1 MNQFHDNWRNF
12 LVEGSFKEKK
22 LLREVSTDEFE
33 HIRRA
38 LDEMEPKDWAFN
50 DLFGGKNRVLIPFP
64 TREAKSTLG
73 KFVYFFEDA
82 GWEVDWDKGMISG
95 TKDFVD
101 SSPASVVGGLFGDG
115 VKHKTKKMQMKIGKF
130 FSKMKNM
137 TGKYSAIK
145 EKLAKGAGPDVQGAG
160 FLTGKQVEEI
170 LGEEDTIQYYRLYDQ
185 IKGFVGN
192 NVGLS
197 QIFFRGDSDY
207 VDSMAQ
213 YWQQK
218 ADYIK
223 KNLSSLDE
231 NNYSIL
237 ITRHPVDILRM
248 SDFDDINSCHSPPTR
263 PQSEGSYYKCAVAEA
278 HGHGAVA
285 YIVNNS
291 DLDEEFGT
299 RNIRAIQESSAFQ
312 QVQDLF
318 YDDARDEG
326 GEIEPVSRL
335 RLRQVRHFKE
345 TSKWTAT
352 GAPVEEPGVE
362 IAVPERRV
370 YGVKVPGF
378 RDKVLEWA
386 RANQEEALLNAP
398 KSGNDEIDLGQFTK
412 YGGSYEDNLLPDL
425 IRDLYD
431 DERFREFAKIFTGGI
446 KKDHSTQHQLE
457 KELVLTNLDRVGRE
471 AAEIMGNYN
480 LDNFEIELDYDEED
494 GEAYIIPT
502 VFMTMEFDADEWIA
516 EEKGRFVL
524 PHLPGEF
531 EDYGEGWD
539 IFGTGEYDT
548 SFERRGEGPYGVVVR
563 MKVMVDKLGDIT
575 RWMHPHDLEE
585 MMAALYDAEGTKYAG
600 FKMIATGYLMREGAL
615 DGGEVDRLGSA
626 AETGD
631 LDSGDWDVETEEG
644 DHEPHRYELVTANMR
659 LEISF
664 ENTTVEM
671 LKKIIEEREFWLGI
685 RTIMTKESRGSFAS
699 EYQVD
704 TDRFFDDIDEE
715 GKVLHF
721 RLNYHIGVDDNDD
734 RARAWKA
741 LIETWNDEEE
751 LAKTIQVQFDKWVR
765 AYSGPTVRN
774 ARGKRMVESKIKV
787 RSKSQEQRMYDKWRR
802 FLK

>member
-1 MNQFHDNWRNF
+1 MGQFHNNWRNF
-12 LVEGSFKEKK
+12 LAEGSFKEEK
-22 LLREVSTDEFE
+22 LLREVTTDEFE
-33 HIRRA
+33 NIRKA

-50 DLFGGKNRVLIPFP
+50 DVFDGKNRVLIPFP

-73 KFVYFFEDA
+73 MFVQFFDDA
-82 GWEVDWDKGMISG
+82 GWKADWDKGMISG
-95 TKDFVD
+95 TKEFMDT
-101 SSPASVVGGLFGDG
+101 SPSALGNRLFGDDATG
-115 VKHKTKKMQMKIGKF
+115 PKLKKMQMKIGKF
-130 FSKMKNM
+130 LSKMKKM
-137 TGKYSAIK
+137 SDKYSALK
-145 EKLAKGAGPDVQGAG
+145 EKLAEGTGSSHDPRY
-160 FLTGKQVEEI
+160 LTGKQIEEI
-170 LGEEDTIQYYRLYDQ
+170 LGEEDTKQYYRLSDQ
-185 IKGFVGN
+185 INGYVGN
-192 NVGLS
+192 DITLARK
-197 QIFFRGDSDY
+197 FTWSDGFA
-207 VDSMAQ
+207 DSMAQ

-231 NNYSIL
+231 NRYSIL

-248 SDFDDINSCHSPPTR
+248 SDFDDINSCHSPPSR

-285 YIVNNS
+285 YVVNNS
-291 DLDEEFGT
+291 DLEEEFGT

-335 RLRQVRHFKE
+335 RLRQVRHFE
-345 TSKWTAT
+345 TAT
-352 GAPVEEPGVE
+352 PKRHDEGSQ
-362 IAVPERRV
+362 IAVPERRI

-386 RANQEEALLNAP
+386 RANQEEVLLKAP
-398 KSGNDEIDLGQFTK
+398 KSTNDEVDLGKFIK

-425 IRDLYD
+425 IRDIYD
-431 DERFREFAKIFTGGI
+431 DERFREFAKIFTGRI
-446 KKDHSTQHQLE
+446 QKDHSTQQELE
-457 KELVLTNLDRVGRE
+457 RTLVLTNLDRVGRE

-480 LDNFEIELDYDEED
+480 LDNFEIELDYDEEE
-494 GEAYIIPT
+494 GNAYIIPT
-502 VFMTMEFDADEWIA
+502 VHMVMEFDADEWIA
-516 EEKGRFVL
+516 EEKGRAIL
-524 PHLPGEF
+524 THLPREF

-539 IFGTGEYDT
+539 IFGTSEYDT
-548 SFERRGEGPYGVVVR
+548 SLERRGEGPYGVVVR
-563 MKVMVDKLGDIT
+563 MKVMVDKLGDIAG
-575 RWMHPHDLEE
+575 WMSPHDLEE
-585 MMAALYDAEGTKYAG
+585 LMSTLYDAERSKYEG
-600 FKMIATGYLMREGAL
+600 YKMIATGYLMREGAL
-615 DGGEVDRLGSA
+615 DGGETDRLGWA
-626 AETGD
+626 AENND

-685 RTIMTKESRGSFAS
+685 RTIMTKKSRGSFAS

-715 GKVLHF
+715 GKVLYF
-721 RLNYHIGVDDNDD
+721 RLNYHVGSDDNDD

-751 LAKTIQVQFDKWVR
+751 LAKMIQVQFDKWVR
-765 AYSGPTVRN
+765 AYGGPVIKSAKGR
-774 ARGKRMVESKIKV
+774 RMVESKLKI
-787 RSKSQEQRMYDKWRR
+787 RSKSQEQRVFDKWRR

>member
-1 MNQFHDNWRNF
+1 MSRFHNNWRNF
-12 LVEGSFKEKK
+12 LAEGSFKDEK
-22 LLREVSTDEFE
+22 LLREITGDEFE
-33 HIRRA
+33 HIRKA

-50 DLFGGKNRVLIPFP
+50 DVFDGKNRVLIPFP

-73 KFVYFFEDA
+73 MFVQFFDDA
-82 GWEVDWDKGMISG
+82 GWQVDWDKGMISG
-95 TKDFVD
+95 TKEVMDT
-101 SSPASVVGGLFGDG
+101 SPSTVGARLFGDD
-115 VKHKTKKMQMKIGKF
+115 VPAAKLKKMQMKIGKF
-130 FSKMKNM
+130 LSKMKNM
-137 TGKYSAIK
+137 SGKYMALKRKAEEATGSAN
-145 EKLAKGAGPDVQGAG
+145 VRY
-160 FLTGKQVEEI
+160 LTGKQIEEA
-170 LGEEDTIQYYRLYDQ
+170 LGEEGTKQYYRLYDQ
-185 IKGFVGN
+185 ISGYVGN
-192 NVGLS
+192 DATISGR
-197 QIFFRGDSDY
+197 FTKSDGFA
-207 VDSMAQ
+207 DSMAQ
-213 YWQQK
+213 YWQQE

-231 NNYSIL
+231 NRYSIL

-248 SDFDDINSCHSPPTR
+248 SDFDDINSCHSPPSR

-285 YIVNNS
+285 YVVNNS
-291 DLDEEFGT
+291 DLEEEFGT

-318 YDDARDEG
+318 YDDARGEG

-335 RLRQVRHFKE
+335 RLRQVRHFE
-345 TSKWTAT
+345 TAT
-352 GAPVEEPGVE
+352 PKHHDEGAQ
-362 IAVPERRV
+362 IAVPERRI

-378 RDKVLEWA
+378 RDKVLEWV
-386 RANQEEALLNAP
+386 RANQEEVLLKAP
-398 KSGNDEIDLGQFTK
+398 KSTNDEVDLGKFIK

-425 IRDLYD
+425 IRDIYD
-431 DERFREFAKIFTGGI
+431 DERFREFAKIFTGRI
-446 KKDHSTQHQLE
+446 QKDHSTQQELE
-457 KELVLTNLDRVGRE
+457 RTLVLTNLDRVQRE
-471 AAEIMGNYN
+471 AAEVMENYN
-480 LDNFEIELDYDEED
+480 LDYFEVELEYDEEE

-502 VFMTMEFDADEWIA
+502 VQMVMDFDTDEWIA
-516 EEKGRFVL
+516 GDKGRAIL
-524 PHLPGEF
+524 THLAREF

-548 SFERRGEGPYGVVVR
+548 SYERENGRVR
-563 MKVMVDKLGDIT
+563 MKVMVDKLGD
-575 RWMHPHDLEE
+575 
-585 MMAALYDAEGTKYAG
+585 MAAWMNSGDLDELLSTLYDAEGSKYEG
-600 FKMIATGYLMREGAL
+600 YKMIATGYLMREGAL
-615 DGGEVDRLGSA
+615 DGGEVDRLGWA
-626 AETGD
+626 AENDD

-664 ENTTVEM
+664 ESTTVEI

-704 TDRFFDDIDEE
+704 TDRFIDDIDEE
-715 GKVLHF
+715 GKALYF

-751 LAKTIQVQFDKWVR
+751 LAKMIQDQFDKWVR
-765 AYSGPTVRN
+765 AYSGPVVKN
-774 ARGKRMVESKIKV
+774 AKGERMVESKLKI

>member
-1 MNQFHDNWRNF
+1 MSRFHNNWRNF
-12 LVEGSFKEKK
+12 MAEGSFKEEK
-22 LLREVSTDEFE
+22 LLREVTTDEFE
-33 HIRRA
+33 HIRKA

-50 DLFGGKNRVLIPFP
+50 DVFDGKNRVLIPFP

-73 KFVYFFEDA
+73 MFVQFFDDA
-82 GWEVDWDKGMISG
+82 GWQVDWDKGMISG
-95 TKDFVD
+95 TKEFMDT
-101 SSPASVVGGLFGDG
+101 SPSTVGARLFGDEVPG
-115 VKHKTKKMQMKIGKF
+115 AKLKKMQMKIGKF
-130 FSKMKNM
+130 LSKMKNM
-137 TGKYSAIK
+137 SGKYMALKRKAEEATGSANA
-145 EKLAKGAGPDVQGAG
+145 LY
-160 FLTGKQVEEI
+160 LTGKQIEEA
-170 LGEEDTIQYYRLYDQ
+170 LGEEDTKNYYRLFDQ
-185 IKGFVGN
+185 ISGYVGN
-192 NVGLS
+192 DPTISGR
-197 QIFFRGDSDY
+197 FTKSDGFA
-207 VDSMAQ
+207 DSMAQ

-218 ADYIK
+218 AGYIK

-231 NNYSIL
+231 NRYSIL

-248 SDFDDINSCHSPPTR
+248 SDFDDITSCHSPPSR

-285 YIVNNS
+285 YVVNNS
-291 DLDEEFGT
+291 DLEEEFGT

-335 RLRQVRHFKE
+335 RLRQVRHFE
-345 TSKWTAT
+345 AAT
-352 GAPVEEPGVE
+352 PKRHDEGEQ

-386 RANQEEALLNAP
+386 RANQEEVLLKAP
-398 KSGNDEIDLGQFTK
+398 KSINDEVDLGKFIK

-425 IRDLYD
+425 IRDIYD
-431 DERFREFAKIFTGGI
+431 DERFREFAKIFTGRI
-446 KKDHSTQHQLE
+446 QKDHSTQHQLE
-457 KELVLTNLDRVGRE
+457 KELVLTNLDRVQRE
-471 AAEIMGNYN
+471 AEEVLRSYN
-480 LDNFEIELDYDEED
+480 LDYFEVELDYDEEE
-494 GEAYIIPT
+494 GNAFIIPT
-502 VFMTMEFDADEWIA
+502 VQMTMDFDPDEWIA
-516 EEKGRFVL
+516 GDKGRAILTYL
-524 PHLPGEF
+524 PREF

-539 IFGTGEYDT
+539 IFGTGEYDASYDRAHT
-548 SFERRGEGPYGVVVR
+548 RVR
-563 MKVMVDKLGDIT
+563 MKVVVDKLGDLAG
-575 RWMHPHDLEE
+575 WMTPGDLQEL
-585 MMAALYDAEGTKYAG
+585 MSILYDTERSKYEGY
-600 FKMIATGYLMREGAL
+600 KMIATGYLMREGAL
-615 DGGEVDRLGSA
+615 DGGETDRLGWA
-626 AETGD
+626 AENDD

-685 RTIMTKESRGSFAS
+685 RTIMTKKSRGSFAS

-715 GKVLHF
+715 GKVLYF
-721 RLNYHIGVDDNDD
+721 RLNYHVGSDDNDD

-765 AYSGPTVRN
+765 AYSGPVVKN
-774 ARGKRMVESKIKV
+774 AKGERMVESKLKI
-787 RSKSQEQRMYDKWRR
+787 RSKSQEQRMFDKWRR

>member
-1 MNQFHDNWRNF
+1 MA
-12 LVEGSFKEKK
+12 EGSFKEEK
-22 LLREVSTDEFE
+22 LLREVTTDEFE
-33 HIRRA
+33 HIRKA

-50 DLFGGKNRVLIPFP
+50 DVFDGKNRVLIPFP

-73 KFVYFFEDA
+73 MFVQFFDDA
-82 GWEVDWDKGMISG
+82 GWQVDWDKGMISG
-95 TKDFVD
+95 TKEFMDT
-101 SSPASVVGGLFGDG
+101 SPSTVGARLFGDEVPG
-115 VKHKTKKMQMKIGKF
+115 AKLKKMQMKIGKF
-130 FSKMKNM
+130 LSKMKNM
-137 TGKYSAIK
+137 SGKYMALKRKAEEATGSANA
-145 EKLAKGAGPDVQGAG
+145 LY
-160 FLTGKQVEEI
+160 LTGKQIEEA
-170 LGEEDTIQYYRLYDQ
+170 LGEEDTKNYYRLFDQ
-185 IKGFVGN
+185 ISGYVGN
-192 NVGLS
+192 DPTISGR
-197 QIFFRGDSDY
+197 FTKSDGFA
-207 VDSMAQ
+207 DSMAQ

-218 ADYIK
+218 AGYIK

-231 NNYSIL
+231 NRYSIL

-248 SDFDDINSCHSPPTR
+248 SDFDDITSCHSPPSR
-263 PQSEGSYYKCAVAEA
+263 PQGEGSYYKCAVAEA

-285 YIVNNS
+285 YVVNNS
-291 DLDEEFGT
+291 DLEEEFGT

-335 RLRQVRHFKE
+335 RLRQVRHFE
-345 TSKWTAT
+345 TAT
-352 GAPVEEPGVE
+352 PKRHDEGEQ

-386 RANQEEALLNAP
+386 RANQEEVLLKAP
-398 KSGNDEIDLGQFTK
+398 KSINDEVDLGKFIK

-425 IRDLYD
+425 IRDIYD
-431 DERFREFAKIFTGGI
+431 DERFREFAKIFTGRI
-446 KKDHSTQHQLE
+446 QKDHSTQHQLE
-457 KELVLTNLDRVGRE
+457 KELVLTNLDRVQRE
-471 AAEIMGNYN
+471 AEEVLRSYN
-480 LDNFEIELDYDEED
+480 LDYFEVELDYDEEE
-494 GEAYIIPT
+494 GNAFIIPT
-502 VFMTMEFDADEWIA
+502 VQMTMDFDPDEWIA
-516 EEKGRFVL
+516 GDKGRAILTYL
-524 PHLPGEF
+524 PREF

-539 IFGTGEYDT
+539 IFGTGEYDASYDRAHT
-548 SFERRGEGPYGVVVR
+548 RVR
-563 MKVMVDKLGDIT
+563 MKVVVDKLGDLAG
-575 RWMHPHDLEE
+575 WMTPGDLQEL
-585 MMAALYDAEGTKYAG
+585 MSILYDTERSKYEGY
-600 FKMIATGYLMREGAL
+600 KMIATGYLMREGAL
-615 DGGEVDRLGSA
+615 DGGETDRLGWA
-626 AETGD
+626 AENDD

-685 RTIMTKESRGSFAS
+685 RTIMTKKSRGSFAS

-715 GKVLHF
+715 EKVLYF
-721 RLNYHIGVDDNDD
+721 RLNYHVGSDDNDD

-765 AYSGPTVRN
+765 AYSGPVVKN
-774 ARGKRMVESKIKV
+774 AKGERMVESKLKI
-787 RSKSQEQRMYDKWRR
+787 RSKSQEQRMFDKWRR

>member
-1 MNQFHDNWRNF
+1 MSRFHNNWRNF
-12 LVEGSFKEKK
+12 MAEGSFKEEK
-22 LLREVSTDEFE
+22 LLREVTTDEFE
-33 HIRRA
+33 HIRKA

-50 DLFGGKNRVLIPFP
+50 DVFDGKNRVLIPFP

-73 KFVYFFEDA
+73 MFVQFFDDA
-82 GWEVDWDKGMISG
+82 GWQVDWDKGMISG
-95 TKDFVD
+95 TKEFMDT
-101 SSPASVVGGLFGDG
+101 SPATAGARLFGDEVPG
-115 VKHKTKKMQMKIGKF
+115 AKLKKMQMKIGKF
-130 FSKMKNM
+130 LSKMKNM
-137 TGKYSAIK
+137 SGKYMALKRKAEEATGSANA
-145 EKLAKGAGPDVQGAG
+145 LY
-160 FLTGKQVEEI
+160 LTGKQIEEA
-170 LGEEDTIQYYRLYDQ
+170 LGEEDTKNYYRLFDQ
-185 IKGFVGN
+185 ISGYVGN
-192 NVGLS
+192 DPTISGR
-197 QIFFRGDSDY
+197 FTKSDGFA
-207 VDSMAQ
+207 DSMAQ

-218 ADYIK
+218 AGYIK

-231 NNYSIL
+231 NRYSIL

-248 SDFDDINSCHSPPTR
+248 SDFDDITSCHSPPSR
-263 PQSEGSYYKCAVAEA
+263 PQGEGSYYKCAVAEA

-285 YIVNNS
+285 YVVNNS
-291 DLDEEFGT
+291 DLEEEFGT

-335 RLRQVRHFKE
+335 RLRQVRHFE
-345 TSKWTAT
+345 TAT
-352 GAPVEEPGVE
+352 PKRHDEGEQ

-386 RANQEEALLNAP
+386 RANQEEVLLKAP
-398 KSGNDEIDLGQFTK
+398 KSINDEVDLGKFIK

-425 IRDLYD
+425 IRDIYD
-431 DERFREFAKIFTGGI
+431 DERFREFAKIFTGRI
-446 KKDHSTQHQLE
+446 QKDHSTQHQLE
-457 KELVLTNLDRVGRE
+457 KELVLTNLDRVQRE
-471 AAEIMGNYN
+471 AEEVLRSYN
-480 LDNFEIELDYDEED
+480 LDYFEVELDYDEEE
-494 GEAYIIPT
+494 GNAFIIPT
-502 VFMTMEFDADEWIA
+502 VQMTMDFDPDEWIA
-516 EEKGRFVL
+516 GDKGRAILTYL
-524 PHLPGEF
+524 PREF

-539 IFGTGEYDT
+539 IFGTGEYDASYDRAHT
-548 SFERRGEGPYGVVVR
+548 RVR
-563 MKVMVDKLGDIT
+563 MKVVVDKLGDLAG
-575 RWMHPHDLEE
+575 WMTPGDLQEL
-585 MMAALYDAEGTKYAG
+585 MSILYDTERSKYEGY
-600 FKMIATGYLMREGAL
+600 KMIATGYLMREGAL
-615 DGGEVDRLGSA
+615 DGGETDRLGWA
-626 AETGD
+626 AENDD

-685 RTIMTKESRGSFAS
+685 RTIMTKKSRGSFAS

-715 GKVLHF
+715 GKVLYF
-721 RLNYHIGVDDNDD
+721 RLNYHVGSDDNDD

-765 AYSGPTVRN
+765 AYSGPVVKN
-774 ARGKRMVESKIKV
+774 AKGERMVESKLKI
-787 RSKSQEQRMYDKWRR
+787 RSKSQEQRMFDKWRR

>member
-1 MNQFHDNWRNF
+1 MSRFHNNWRNF
-12 LVEGSFKEKK
+12 MAEGSFKEEK
-22 LLREVSTDEFE
+22 LLREVTTDEFE
-33 HIRRA
+33 HIRKA

-50 DLFGGKNRVLIPFP
+50 DVFDGKNRVLIPFP

-73 KFVYFFEDA
+73 MFVQFFDDA
-82 GWEVDWDKGMISG
+82 GWQVDWDKGMISG
-95 TKDFVD
+95 TKEFMDT
-101 SSPASVVGGLFGDG
+101 SPSTVGARLFGDEVPG
-115 VKHKTKKMQMKIGKF
+115 AKLKKMQMKIGKF
-130 FSKMKNM
+130 LSKMKNM
-137 TGKYSAIK
+137 SGKYMALKRKAEEATGSANA
-145 EKLAKGAGPDVQGAG
+145 LY
-160 FLTGKQVEEI
+160 LTGKQIEEA
-170 LGEEDTIQYYRLYDQ
+170 LGEEDTKNYYRLFDQ
-185 IKGFVGN
+185 ISGYVGN
-192 NVGLS
+192 DPTISGR
-197 QIFFRGDSDY
+197 FTKSDGFA
-207 VDSMAQ
+207 DSMAQ

-218 ADYIK
+218 AGYIK

-231 NNYSIL
+231 NRYSIL

-248 SDFDDINSCHSPPTR
+248 SDFDDITSCHSPPSR

-285 YIVNNS
+285 YVVNNS
-291 DLDEEFGT
+291 DLEEEFGT

-335 RLRQVRHFKE
+335 RLRQVRHFE
-345 TSKWTAT
+345 TAT
-352 GAPVEEPGVE
+352 PKRHDEGEQ

-386 RANQEEALLNAP
+386 RANQEEVLLKAP
-398 KSGNDEIDLGQFTK
+398 KSINDEVDLGKFIK

-425 IRDLYD
+425 IRDIYD
-431 DERFREFAKIFTGGI
+431 DERFREFAKIFTGRI
-446 KKDHSTQHQLE
+446 QKDHSTQHQLE
-457 KELVLTNLDRVGRE
+457 KELVLTNLDRVQRE
-471 AAEIMGNYN
+471 AEEVLRSYN
-480 LDNFEIELDYDEED
+480 LDYFEVELDYDEEE
-494 GEAYIIPT
+494 GNAFIIPT
-502 VFMTMEFDADEWIA
+502 VQMTMDFDPDEWIA
-516 EEKGRFVL
+516 GDKGRAILTYL
-524 PHLPGEF
+524 PREF

-539 IFGTGEYDT
+539 IFGTGEYDASYDRAHT
-548 SFERRGEGPYGVVVR
+548 RVR
-563 MKVMVDKLGDIT
+563 MKVVVDKLGDLAG
-575 RWMHPHDLEE
+575 WMTPGDLQEL
-585 MMAALYDAEGTKYAG
+585 MSILYDTERSKYEGY
-600 FKMIATGYLMREGAL
+600 KMIATGYLMREGAL
-615 DGGEVDRLGSA
+615 DGGETDRLGWA
-626 AETGD
+626 AENDD

-685 RTIMTKESRGSFAS
+685 RTIMTKKSRGSFAS

-715 GKVLHF
+715 EKVLYF
-721 RLNYHIGVDDNDD
+721 RLNYHVGSDDNDD

-765 AYSGPTVRN
+765 AYSGPVVKN
-774 ARGKRMVESKIKV
+774 AKGERMVESKLKI
-787 RSKSQEQRMYDKWRR
+787 RSKSQEQRMFDKWRR